1 MAVAAR
7 LGDPISCGDT
17 IAGGSGNVF
26 FNGLPV
32 ARVGDP
38 TAGHPCGP
46 PTTMQ
51 TGNSSNV
58 FANNISICTVGS
70 DLVNHGTC
78 SSPPHDG
85 IVTVGSP
92 DVYIGS

>member
-1 MAVAAR
+1 MSAAAR
-7 LGDPISCGDT
+7 LGDPITCGDT
-17 IAGGSGNVF
+17 IVGGSGSVF

-32 ARVGDP
+32 ARLGDI

-46 PTTMQ
+46 PTSMQ
-51 TGNSSNV
+51 TGNSANV

-78 SSPPHDG
+78 ASPPHDG
-85 IVTVGSP
+85 IVAVGSP
-92 DVYIGS
+92 DVFIGL